1 MIKARKR
8 MRATLPDAE
17 ERLHVSLDR
26 LSHAVKGALGSKA
39 EIATLRKENAG
50 LDDRLKD
57 MKGDYQTL
65 DQSFKV
71 LQTTVKAMTR
81 KGRPPSGNLE
91 LGEDGEWSEAPQGPD
106 PETEFLKNELE
117 RVHKEYKSMDQSFKM
132 LRGQY
137 NELQKTYEEALE
149 SVPEEPDLPGEA
161 LVATGELKKDLGAQ
175 LDKTIAAL
183 EKLAS

>member
-1 MIKARKR
+1 MNKTHRKLK
-8 MRATLPDAE
+8 ATLPDAE
-17 ERLHVSLDR
+17 DRLHASLDR
-26 LSHAVKGALGSKA
+26 LSEAVKGALGSRA
-39 EIATLRKENAG
+39 EISTLREENTG
-50 LDDRLKD
+50 LDGRLKD
-57 MKGDYQTL
+57 MKGDYESL
-65 DQSFKV
+65 DQSFKD
-71 LQTTVKAMTR
+71 LQTTVKAMTK

-91 LGEDGEWSEAPQGPD
+91 LGEDGEWSEAPEGQD

-117 RVHKEYKSMDQSFKM
+117 RVHKEYKSMDQSFKV

-149 SVPEEPDLPGEA
+149 SVPEEPAMPAVVSSG
-161 LVATGELKKDLGAQ
+161 TGELKQDLGAQ